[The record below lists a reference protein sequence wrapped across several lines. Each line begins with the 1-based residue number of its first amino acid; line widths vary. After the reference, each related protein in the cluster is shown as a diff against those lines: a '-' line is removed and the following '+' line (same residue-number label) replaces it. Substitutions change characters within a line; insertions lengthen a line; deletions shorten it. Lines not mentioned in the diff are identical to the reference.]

1 MSIKTKRL
9 LIIYTLTALIALSGY
24 ACAAA
29 RELESLRLSTRY
41 ASARAFEEAVSAV
54 EGMSGAL
61 RKLAYVTD
69 ESLGK
74 SLCAMSRT
82 SPWARASAP
91 RPVPTPRRRRRRSR
105 SCPST
110 TGSWKSWR
118 AGWAARGTTPEVSAP
133 WRRRGFPMSTGSIC
147 VPTARRRRIS
157 PGSFGICR
165 HSSTTAASRWTRG
178 KSAF

>member
-24 ACAAA
+24 SCAAA

-74 SLCAMSRT
+74 SLCAQACADAQAAETALSIL
-82 SPWARASAP
+82 PFDNWELEKLE
-91 RPVPTPRRRRRRSR
+91 
-105 SCPST
+105 
-110 TGSWKSWR
+110 SWLGR
-118 AGWAARGTTPEVSAP
+118 AGDYAEASAP
-133 WRRRGFPMSTGSIC
+133 WRRRGFPTSTGSIC
-147 VPTARRRRIS
+147 GPTARRRRIS

-178 KSAF
+178 KSVCSI